1 MLGGG
6 TFVTQNK
13 TLPGAYINF
22 VSATSNSNGMSER
35 GTGAMCFASDW
46 LAQGVVTEI
55 TAEDFLTNSTKILGH
70 DYGDD
75 SMLVLREFFK
85 NGSKLYAY
93 NLNGGGVKANN
104 AYCTAKNA
112 GTRGND
118 LKTVIAKNVD
128 NTNLY
133 DVSTYLS
140 TMLVDKQT
148 VATAK
153 DLVGNDFVTFQPSAS
168 LAATAGTNLTGGTN
182 GTFNE
187 TQVAQNFINAL
198 EPYSFNGLCV
208 VTDNSSVNSLLA
220 AYTKRMRD
228 SIGKKFQAVV
238 FDTDNNYDYEGV
250 IVVPNQSDEDD
261 GVVVA
266 WVLGATCSCEINKSL
281 VNTVYNGELEID
293 SNYTQLEL
301 EDFIKNGL
309 FVFHKVGAE
318 IRVLKDINS
327 LTTTT
332 DEKGD
337 VFKNNQTVRICDQ
350 IATDYAN
357 IFNTRYLGKVP
368 NDRSGR
374 SALAND
380 FTKYCND
387 LMTIRAIE
395 DFTSDDIVVDIGDT
409 KTSVVATN
417 TIKVVNTME
426 QLYMKVVIN

>member
-22 VSATSNSNGMSER
+22 VSATTNSNGMSAR
-35 GTGAMCFASDW
+35 GIGAMCFSSDW
-46 LAQGVVTEI
+46 LAQSVVTEI
-55 TAEDFLTNSTKILGH
+55 TAEDFLTNSIKILGH

-93 NLNGGGVKANN
+93 NLNGGGIKANN
-104 AYCTAKNA
+104 TYCTAKNA

-133 DVSTYLS
+133 DVSTYLG

-168 LAATAGTNLTGGTN
+168 LAVTAGTNLTGGTN

-238 FDTDNNYDYEGV
+238 FDTDNNYDYDGV

-281 VNTVYNGELEID
+281 VNTTYNGELEID

-309 FVFHKVGAE
+309 FVFNKVGAE

-327 LTTTT
+327 LKTTT

-368 NDRSGR
+368 NDKSGR

>member
-93 NLNGGGVKANN
+93 NLNGGGVRANN

-357 IFNTRYLGKVP
+357 IFNTRHLGKVP
-368 NDRSGR
+368 NDKSGR

>member
-22 VSATSNSNGMSER
+22 VSATTNSNGMSAR
-35 GTGAMCFASDW
+35 GIGAMCFFSDW
-46 LAQGVVTEI
+46 LAQSVVTEI
-55 TAEDFLTNSTKILGH
+55 TAEDFLTNSIKILGH

-133 DVSTYLS
+133 DVSTYLG

-148 VATAK
+148 VATSK
-153 DLVGNDFVTFQPSAS
+153 DLVSNDFVTFLPSAN
-168 LAATAGTNLTGGTN
+168 LTVTAGTNLTGGTN

-228 SIGKKFQAVV
+228 SVGKKFQAVV
-238 FDTDNNYDYEGV
+238 FDVDNNYDYEGV
-250 IVVPNQSDEDD
+250 IVVPNQSNEDD

-318 IRVLKDINS
+318 IRALKDVNS
-327 LTTTT
+327 LKTTT

-337 VFKNNQTVRICDQ
+337 VFKNNQTVRVCDQ

-368 NDRSGR
+368 NDKSGR

-417 TIKVVNTME
+417 TIKMVNTME

>member
-55 TAEDFLTNSTKILGH
+55 TAEDFLTNSTKILGY
-70 DYGDD
+70 DYSDD

-133 DVSTYLS
+133 DVSTYLG

-153 DLVGNDFVTFQPSAS
+153 DIVDNDFVTFQPSVS
-168 LAATAGTNLTGGTN
+168 LAVTASTNLTGGTN

-198 EPYSFNGLCV
+198 EPYNFNGLCV

-228 SIGKKFQAVV
+228 SVGKKFQTVV
-238 FDTDNNYDYEGV
+238 FDTDNNYDYEGA
-250 IVVPNQSDEDD
+250 IVVPNQSNEDD

-293 SNYTQLEL
+293 ANYTQLEL
-301 EDFIKNGL
+301 EDLIKNGF
-309 FVFHKVGAE
+309 FVFHKVGGE
-318 IRVLKDINS
+318 VRVLKDINS
-327 LTTTT
+327 LKTTT

-337 VFKNNQTVRICDQ
+337 VFKNNQTVRVCDQ

-368 NDRSGR
+368 NDKSGR

>member
-22 VSATSNSNGMSER
+22 VSATTNNNGMSER

-55 TAEDFLTNSTKILGH
+55 TAEDFLTNSTKILAH
-70 DYGDD
+70 DYSDD

-104 AYCTAKNA
+104 VYCTAQNA

-128 NTNLY
+128 NTDLY
-133 DVSTYLS
+133 DVSTYLG
-140 TMLVDKQT
+140 TTLVDKQT

-153 DLVGNDFVTFQPSAS
+153 DLANNDFVRFLPSAN
-168 LAATAGTNLTGGTN
+168 LTVTAGTNLTGGTN

-228 SIGKKFQAVV
+228 SVGKKFQAVV

-281 VNTVYNGELEID
+281 VNTTYNGELEID

-301 EDFIKNGL
+301 EDFIKNGF
-309 FVFHKVGAE
+309 FVFHKVGGE
-318 IRVLKDINS
+318 VRVLKDINS
-327 LTTTT
+327 LKTTT

-337 VFKNNQTVRICDQ
+337 VFKNNQTVRVCDQ

-368 NDRSGR
+368 NDKSGR

>member
-93 NLNGGGVKANN
+93 NLNGGGVRANN

-374 SALAND
+374 SALANV
-380 FTKYCND
+380 TT
-387 LMTIRAIE
+387 L
-395 DFTSDDIVVDIGDT
+395 
-409 KTSVVATN
+409 
-417 TIKVVNTME
+417 
-426 QLYMKVVIN
+426 

>member
-93 NLNGGGVKANN
+93 NLNGGGVRANN

-368 NDRSGR
+368 NDKSGR

-417 TIKVVNTME
+417 TIKMVNTME

>member
-22 VSATSNSNGMSER
+22 VSATTNSNGMSER

-55 TAEDFLTNSTKILGH
+55 TAEEFLTNSTKILGH

-85 NGSKLYAY
+85 NSSKLYAY
-93 NLNGGGVKANN
+93 NLNGGGVRANN

-281 VNTVYNGELEID
+281 VNTTYNGELEID

-327 LTTTT
+327 LKTTT

-368 NDRSGR
+368 NDKSGR

>member
-93 NLNGGGVKANN
+93 NLNGGGVRANN

-368 NDRSGR
+368 NDKSGR

-426 QLYMKVVIN
+426 HESCH

>member
-93 NLNGGGVKANN
+93 NLNGGGVRANN

-368 NDRSGR
+368 NDKSGR

>member
-93 NLNGGGVKANN
+93 NLNGGGVRANN

-309 FVFHKVGAE
+309 FVFQKVGAE

-368 NDRSGR
+368 NDKSGR

>member
-22 VSATSNSNGMSER
+22 VSATTNSNGMSAR
-35 GTGAMCFASDW
+35 GIGAMCFSSDW
-46 LAQGVVTEI
+46 LAQSVVTEI
-55 TAEDFLTNSTKILGH
+55 TAEDFLTNSIKILGH

-93 NLNGGGVKANN
+93 NLNGGGIKANN
-104 AYCTAKNA
+104 TYCTAKNA

-133 DVSTYLS
+133 DVSTYLG

-148 VATAK
+148 VATSK
-153 DLVGNDFVTFQPSAS
+153 DLVSNDFVTFQPSAS
-168 LAATAGTNLTGGTN
+168 LAVTAGTNLTGGTN

-228 SIGKKFQAVV
+228 SVGKKFQAVV

-281 VNTVYNGELEID
+281 VNTTYNGELEID

-309 FVFHKVGAE
+309 FVFNKVGAE

-327 LTTTT
+327 LKTTT

-368 NDRSGR
+368 NDKSGR

>member
-93 NLNGGGVKANN
+93 NLNGGGVRANN

-357 IFNTRYLGKVP
+357 IFNTRYLGL
-368 NDRSGR
+368 S
-374 SALAND
+374 L
-380 FTKYCND
+380 
-387 LMTIRAIE
+387 IHI
-395 DFTSDDIVVDIGDT
+395 
-409 KTSVVATN
+409 
-417 TIKVVNTME
+417 
-426 QLYMKVVIN
+426 

>member
-22 VSATSNSNGMSER
+22 VSATTNSNVMSAR
-35 GTGAMCFASDW
+35 GIGAMCFSSDW
-46 LAQGVVTEI
+46 LAQSVVTEI
-55 TAEDFLTNSTKILGH
+55 TAEDFLTNSIKILGH

-93 NLNGGGVKANN
+93 NLNGGGIKANN
-104 AYCTAKNA
+104 TYCTAKNA

-133 DVSTYLS
+133 DVSTYLG

-168 LAATAGTNLTGGTN
+168 LAVTAGTNLTGGTN

-281 VNTVYNGELEID
+281 VNTTYNGELEID

-309 FVFHKVGAE
+309 FVFNKVGAE

-327 LTTTT
+327 LKTTT

-368 NDRSGR
+368 NDKSGR

>member
-22 VSATSNSNGMSER
+22 VSATTNSNGMSER

-55 TAEDFLTNSTKILGH
+55 TAEEFLTNSTKILGH

-93 NLNGGGVKANN
+93 NLNGGGVRANN

-281 VNTVYNGELEID
+281 VNTTYNGELEID

-327 LTTTT
+327 LKTTT

-368 NDRSGR
+368 NDKSGR

>member
-85 NGSKLYAY
+85 NSSKLYAY
-93 NLNGGGVKANN
+93 NLNGGGVRANN

-368 NDRSGR
+368 NDKSGR

>member
-75 SMLVLREFFK
+75 SMLVLSEFFK

-93 NLNGGGVKANN
+93 NLNGGGVRANN

-208 VTDNSSVNSLLA
+208 GTDNSSVNSLLA

-368 NDRSGR
+368 NDKSGR

>member
-22 VSATSNSNGMSER
+22 VSATTNSNGMSAR
-35 GTGAMCFASDW
+35 GIGAMCFSSDW
-46 LAQGVVTEI
+46 LAQSVVTEI
-55 TAEDFLTNSTKILGH
+55 TAEDFLTNSIKILGH

-93 NLNGGGVKANN
+93 NLNGGGIKANN
-104 AYCTAKNA
+104 TYCTAKNA

-133 DVSTYLS
+133 DVSTYLG

-168 LAATAGTNLTGGTN
+168 LAVTAGTNLTGGTN

-281 VNTVYNGELEID
+281 VNTTYNGELEID

-309 FVFHKVGAE
+309 FVFNKVGAE

-327 LTTTT
+327 LKTTT

-357 IFNTRYLGKVP
+357 IFNTRYLGKVH
-368 NDRSGR
+368 NDKSGR

>member
-55 TAEDFLTNSTKILGH
+55 TAEDFLTNSTKILGY
-70 DYGDD
+70 DYSDD

-133 DVSTYLS
+133 DVSTYLG

-153 DLVGNDFVTFQPSAS
+153 DIVDNDFVTFQPSVS
-168 LAATAGTNLTGGTN
+168 LAVTASTNLTGGTN

-198 EPYSFNGLCV
+198 EPYNFNGLCV

-281 VNTVYNGELEID
+281 VNTTYNGELEID

-327 LTTTT
+327 LKTTT
-332 DEKGD
+332 DEKCD

-368 NDRSGR
+368 NDKSGR

>member
-22 VSATSNSNGMSER
+22 VSATTNSNGMSER

-55 TAEDFLTNSTKILGH
+55 TAEEFLTNSTKILGY

-104 AYCTAKNA
+104 AYCTAQNA

-128 NTNLY
+128 NTDLY
-133 DVSTYLS
+133 DVSTYLG
-140 TMLVDKQT
+140 TTLVDKQT

-153 DLVGNDFVTFQPSAS
+153 DLANNDFVRFLPSAN
-168 LAATAGTNLTGGTN
+168 LAVTAGTNLTGGTN

-198 EPYSFNGLCV
+198 ESYSFNGLCV

-228 SIGKKFQAVV
+228 SIGKKFQTVV

-281 VNTVYNGELEID
+281 VNTAYNGELEID

-301 EDFIKNGL
+301 EDFMKNGL

-337 VFKNNQTVRICDQ
+337 VFKNNQTVRVCDQ

-368 NDRSGR
+368 NDKSGR

>member
-22 VSATSNSNGMSER
+22 VSATTNSNGMSAR
-35 GTGAMCFASDW
+35 GIGAMCFSSDW
-46 LAQGVVTEI
+46 LAQGAVTEI

-93 NLNGGGVKANN
+93 NLNGGGIKANN
-104 AYCTAKNA
+104 TYCTAKNA

-133 DVSTYLS
+133 DVSTYLG

-168 LAATAGTNLTGGTN
+168 LAVTAGTNLTGGTN

-266 WVLGATCSCEINKSL
+266 WVLGATCSCEINK
-281 VNTVYNGELEID
+281 YNI
-293 SNYTQLEL
+293 QW
-301 EDFIKNGL
+301 
-309 FVFHKVGAE
+309 
-318 IRVLKDINS
+318 
-327 LTTTT
+327 
-332 DEKGD
+332 
-337 VFKNNQTVRICDQ
+337 
-350 IATDYAN
+350 
-357 IFNTRYLGKVP
+357 
-368 NDRSGR
+368 
-374 SALAND
+374 
-380 FTKYCND
+380 
-387 LMTIRAIE
+387 RA
-395 DFTSDDIVVDIGDT
+395 
-409 KTSVVATN
+409 
-417 TIKVVNTME
+417 
-426 QLYMKVVIN
+426 

>member
-22 VSATSNSNGMSER
+22 VSATTNSNGMSER
-35 GTGAMCFASDW
+35 GTGAMCFSSDW

-55 TAEDFLTNSTKILGH
+55 TAEDFLTNSTKILAH
-70 DYGDD
+70 DYSDD

-133 DVSTYLS
+133 DVSTYLG

-148 VATAK
+148 VTTAK
-153 DLVGNDFVTFQPSAS
+153 DLVGNDFVTFLPSAS
-168 LAATAGTNLTGGTN
+168 LAVTAGTNLTGGTN

-198 EPYSFNGLCV
+198 EPYNFNGLCV

-228 SIGKKFQAVV
+228 SVGKKFQAVV
-238 FDTDNNYDYEGV
+238 FDENNNYDYEGI
-250 IVVPNQSDEDD
+250 IVVPNQSNEDD

-266 WVLGATCSCEINKSL
+266 WTLGATCSCEINKSL
-281 VNTVYNGELEID
+281 VNTAYNGELEID

-337 VFKNNQTVRICDQ
+337 VFKNNQTVRVCDQ

-368 NDRSGR
+368 NDKSGR

>member
-1 MLGGG
+1 M
-6 TFVTQNK
+6 
-13 TLPGAYINF
+13 Y
-22 VSATSNSNGMSER
+22 
-35 GTGAMCFASDW
+35 
-46 LAQGVVTEI
+46 
-55 TAEDFLTNSTKILGH
+55 
-70 DYGDD
+70 
-75 SMLVLREFFK
+75 
-85 NGSKLYAY
+85 
-93 NLNGGGVKANN
+93 
-104 AYCTAKNA
+104 
-112 GTRGND
+112 
-118 LKTVIAKNVD
+118 
-128 NTNLY
+128 
-133 DVSTYLS
+133 
-140 TMLVDKQT
+140 
-148 VATAK
+148 
-153 DLVGNDFVTFQPSAS
+153 
-168 LAATAGTNLTGGTN
+168 
-182 GTFNE
+182 
-187 TQVAQNFINAL
+187 
-198 EPYSFNGLCV
+198 
-208 VTDNSSVNSLLA
+208 
-220 AYTKRMRD
+220 
-228 SIGKKFQAVV
+228 
-238 FDTDNNYDYEGV
+238 DTDNNYDYEGV
-250 IVVPNQSDEDD
+250 IVVPTQSDEDD
-261 GVVVA
+261 GFVVA

-281 VNTVYNGELEID
+281 VNTTYNGELEID

-309 FVFHKVGAE
+309 FVFNKVGAE

-327 LTTTT
+327 LKTTT

-368 NDRSGR
+368 NDKSGR

>member
-22 VSATSNSNGMSER
+22 VSATTNSNGMSER

-46 LAQGVVTEI
+46 LAQGAVTEI
-55 TAEDFLTNSTKILGH
+55 TAEEFLTNSTKILGR
-70 DYGDD
+70 DYSDD

-104 AYCTAKNA
+104 AYCTAQNA

-128 NTNLY
+128 NTDLY
-133 DVSTYLS
+133 DVSTYLG

-153 DLVGNDFVTFQPSAS
+153 DLVSNDFVTFQPSAS
-168 LAATAGTNLTGGTN
+168 LAVTAGTNLTGGTN

-208 VTDNSSVNSLLA
+208 VTDNSSVNSLLT

-228 SIGKKFQAVV
+228 SVGKKFQTVV

-250 IVVPNQSDEDD
+250 IVVPNQSSEDD

-281 VNTVYNGELEID
+281 VNTAYNGELEID
-293 SNYTQLEL
+293 SNYTQLKL

-337 VFKNNQTVRICDQ
+337 VFKNNQTVRVCDQ

-368 NDRSGR
+368 NDKSGR

>member
-1 MLGGG
+1 MALGGG
-6 TFVTQNK
+6 NFTTQNK
-13 TLPGAYINF
+13 VLPGSYINF
-22 VSATSNSNGMSER
+22 VSASNNANVFGER
-35 GTGAMCFASDW
+35 GIGAMCFSSDW
-46 LAQGVVTEI
+46 LAQGTVTEI

-93 NLNGGGVKANN
+93 NLNGGGIKANN

-140 TMLVDKQT
+140 TILVDKQT

-168 LAATAGTNLTGGTN
+168 LSVTAGTNLTGGTN

-228 SIGKKFQAVV
+228 SVGKKFQAVIH
-238 FDTDNNYDYEGV
+238 NYFADYEGV
-250 IVVPNQSDEDD
+250 INIDPYAVSDEDYFLAYW
-261 GVVVA
+261 VA
-266 WVLGATCSCEINKSL
+266 GAVAGCEINESL
-281 VNTVYNGELEID
+281 TNKVYDGEIEID
-293 SNYTQLEL
+293 SLYTQSQLENK
-301 EDFIKNGL
+301 IKSGE
-309 FVFHKVGAE
+309 FVFHRVGDK

-327 LTTTT
+327 FVSVTT
-332 DEKGD
+332 EKGKM
-337 VFKNNQTVRICDQ
+337 FQNNQTVRICDQ
-350 IATDYAN
+350 IASDVAVLFEEY
-357 IFNTRYLGKVP
+357 YMGKVP
-368 NDRSGR
+368 NDTSGR
-374 SALAND
+374 NSLWSD
-380 FTKYCND
+380 LVKYHEKLVN
-387 LMTIRAIE
+387 IRALDEFDEEAISVE
-395 DFTSDDIVVDIGDT
+395 MGES
-409 KTSVVATN
+409 KNSVV
-417 TIKVVNTME
+417 IYEKICPVNSME
-426 QLYMKVVIN
+426 QLYMKVTLE

>member
-22 VSATSNSNGMSER
+22 VSATTNSNGMSAR
-35 GTGAMCFASDW
+35 GIGAMCFSSDW
-46 LAQGVVTEI
+46 LAQGAVTEI
-55 TAEDFLTNSTKILGH
+55 TAEEFLTNSTKILGH

-85 NGSKLYAY
+85 NCSKLYAY
-93 NLNGGGVKANN
+93 NLNGGGVRANN

-281 VNTVYNGELEID
+281 VNTTYNGELEID

-327 LTTTT
+327 LKTTT

-368 NDRSGR
+368 NDKSGR

>member
-22 VSATSNSNGMSER
+22 VSATTNSNGMSAR
-35 GTGAMCFASDW
+35 GIGAMCFSSDW
-46 LAQGVVTEI
+46 LAQSVVTEI
-55 TAEDFLTNSTKILGH
+55 TAEDFLTNSIKILGH

-93 NLNGGGVKANN
+93 NLNGGGIKANN
-104 AYCTAKNA
+104 TYCTAKNA

-133 DVSTYLS
+133 DVSTYLG

-168 LAATAGTNLTGGTN
+168 LAVTAGTNLTGGTN

-281 VNTVYNGELEID
+281 VNTTYNGELEID

-309 FVFHKVGAE
+309 FVFNKVGAE

-327 LTTTT
+327 LKTTT

-368 NDRSGR
+368 NDKSGR

-417 TIKVVNTME
+417 TIKVLNTME
-426 QLYMKVVIN
+426 QSYMKVVIN

>member
-22 VSATSNSNGMSER
+22 VSATTNSNGMSAR
-35 GTGAMCFASDW
+35 GIGAMCFSSDW
-46 LAQGVVTEI
+46 LAQGAVTEI

-93 NLNGGGVKANN
+93 NLNGGGGKANN

-133 DVSTYLS
+133 DVSTYLG

-148 VATAK
+148 VATSK

-168 LAATAGTNLTGGTN
+168 LAVTAGTNLTGGTN
-182 GTFNE
+182 GTFSR
-187 TQVAQNFINAL
+187 TQVVQNFINDL
-198 EPYSFNGLCV
+198 ESYSFNGLCV
-208 VTDNSSVNSLLA
+208 ATDEGDVSSLLM

-228 SIGKKFQAVV
+228 SIGKKFQTVI
-238 FDTDNNYDYEGV
+238 FDNNNDYDYEGV
-250 IVVPNQSDEDD
+250 IVIPNTNAENSWDI
-261 GVVVA
+261 VA

-281 VNTVYNGELEID
+281 TNATYNGEIEIEAD
-293 SNYTQLEL
+293 YTQLNL
-301 EDFIKNGL
+301 EDFIKNGF
-309 FVFHKVGAE
+309 FVFHKVGNE
-318 IRVLKDINS
+318 VRVLKDINS

>member
-22 VSATSNSNGMSER
+22 VSATTNSNGMSAR
-35 GTGAMCFASDW
+35 GIGAMCFSSDW
-46 LAQGVVTEI
+46 LAQSVVTEI
-55 TAEDFLTNSTKILGH
+55 TAEDFLTNSIKILGH

-93 NLNGGGVKANN
+93 NLNGGGIKANN
-104 AYCTAKNA
+104 TYCTAKNA

-133 DVSTYLS
+133 DVSTYLG

-168 LAATAGTNLTGGTN
+168 LAVTAGTNLTGGTN

-368 NDRSGR
+368 NDKSGR

>member
-22 VSATSNSNGMSER
+22 VSATTNSNGMSAR
-35 GTGAMCFASDW
+35 GIGAMCFSSDW
-46 LAQGVVTEI
+46 LAQSVVTEI
-55 TAEDFLTNSTKILGH
+55 TAEDFLTNSIKILGH

-133 DVSTYLS
+133 DVSTYLG

-168 LAATAGTNLTGGTN
+168 LAVTAGTNLTGGTN

-228 SIGKKFQAVV
+228 SVGKKFQAVV
-238 FDTDNNYDYEGV
+238 FDADNNYDYEGV
-250 IVVPNQSDEDD
+250 IVVPNQSNEDD

-337 VFKNNQTVRICDQ
+337 VFKNNQTVRVCDQ

-368 NDRSGR
+368 NDKSGR

>member
-22 VSATSNSNGMSER
+22 VSTTTNISGMSER

-55 TAEDFLTNSTKILGH
+55 TAEEFLTNSTKILGH

-93 NLNGGGVKANN
+93 NLNGGGVRANN

-168 LAATAGTNLTGGTN
+168 LAETAGTNLTGGTN

-281 VNTVYNGELEID
+281 VNTTYNGELEID

-327 LTTTT
+327 LKTTT

-368 NDRSGR
+368 NDKSGR

>member
-22 VSATSNSNGMSER
+22 VSTTTNISDMSER

-55 TAEDFLTNSTKILGH
+55 TAEEFLTNSTKILGH

-93 NLNGGGVKANN
+93 NLNGGGVRANN

-281 VNTVYNGELEID
+281 VNTTYNGELEID

-327 LTTTT
+327 LKTTT

-368 NDRSGR
+368 NDKSGR